1 MERVTIGL
9 PGDDLSDRVVVD
21 GPVDCRG
28 EPLDLGQWCSATE
41 HGAACVPPC
50 PAAPDVVVRTKDDHG
65 RSVRVAQWVA
75 EIPVGPATRAD
86 LEDLDAVPEP
96 VDSAAPAVT
105 YLPGARP
112 IGPDAQTRPIR
123 RPR

>member
-1 MERVTIGL
+1 MANEADAGGDRVVVGL

-28 EPLDLGQWCSATE
+28 EPLDL
-41 HGAACVPPC
+41 
-50 PAAPDVVVRTKDDHG
+50 
-65 RSVRVAQWVA
+65 
-75 EIPVGPATRAD
+75 GPATRAD

-112 IGPDAQTRPIR
+112 IGPDAQTRPYRIKLEPVDCPVSESASGR
-123 RPR
+123 VLNAVTVYGNEP